1 MKLSERTV
9 GITFALGMIEL
20 LWAFVVIGMA
30 VVLCFTKSMML
41 LKWMSSLAVFMAFM
55 HLGLF
60 HAGRKSHFNE
70 DDEIEL

>member
-9 GITFALGMIEL
+9 GITFALGMIEM
-20 LWAFVVIGMA
+20 LWAFVIIGMA
-30 VVLCFTKSMML
+30 VVLCFTKSVML

-55 HLGLF
+55 QLGIF
-60 HAGRKSHFNE
+60 YAGKKATYNK